1 MTRRNNN
8 NKRRARS
15 SLSAQSMNSNRTNSQ
30 RLLGGVHHAVIRGR
44 VTGSGGFSVLAGNLA
59 GAVGAIATST
69 TSLRST
75 TSAVKVSH
83 VRLTIP
89 PPTAGNVNSARL
101 TWFGGANNEAQ
112 ASLLNSTN
120 NPARTAI
127 IQGAPPKKS
136 TASFWNDTDI
146 NPMIGIHAPV
156 GTLVEI
162 QIQVTSARPG
172 QPGLVPNVTVAGL
185 TVGDVYYTAL
195 ANSLLTIDDGN

>member
-30 RLLGGVHHAVIRGR
+30 RLLGGVHYAVIRGR
-44 VTGSGGFSVLAGNLA
+44 VTGSGQFSVIAGNLA
-59 GAVGAIATST
+59 GATGAIATSA

-75 TSAVKVSH
+75 TAAVKISH

-89 PPTAGNVNSARL
+89 PPTAGNVNSGRL
-101 TWFGGANNEAQ
+101 TWFGGTNNDAQ
-112 ASLLNSTN
+112 ASLINSTN

-127 IQGAPPKKS
+127 IQGAPPKNS
-136 TASFWNDTDI
+136 LAGFFCDTDSI
-146 NPMIGIHAPV
+146 ALIGIHAPV

-162 QIQVTSARPG
+162 HVHVMSARPG
-172 QPGLVPNVTVAGL
+172 QLGLVPNVTVAGL
-185 TVGDVYYTAL
+185 TTGDVYYTAL
-195 ANSLLTIDDGN
+195 ANQLLTIDDGN